1 MSTIAAGTTSGTALV
16 NSGDTTG
23 QLILQT
29 NGTTTAVTIGTNQVV
44 TLAQPLPVGSG
55 GTGSTAAATAG
66 GVGYGTGTAQAFTAA
81 GTSGQAL
88 VSNGASAP
96 TFGTLGVSGGGTGAT
111 TLTSNNVILGNGT
124 SAVQFVAPGTNG
136 NVLTSNG
143 TTWASSAAPTPTAA
157 QGASMVLLASVTA
170 SASAF
175 LTFDGFFTS
184 TYDTYVFIGN
194 SLTSSSASGDL
205 FRATFR
211 YSGSYASG
219 ITNTYAQMYNNTSAA
234 TPTGQVSTASSDLRL
249 SAVSI
254 SCFNLDFVLY
264 VNNPLGSGYKNHLVQ
279 SGWRVSSAG
288 GLYNMTQNLSD
299 NTTSAPDG
307 IRFYYSLGNTAS
319 GTIRMYGIKKS

>member
-1 MSTIAAGTTSGTALV
+1 MSTISAGTTSGTALV

-55 GTGSTAAATAG
+55 GTGSTATATAG

-143 TTWASSAAPTPTAA
+143 TTW
-157 QGASMVLLASVTA
+157 
-170 SASAF
+170 
-175 LTFDGFFTS
+175 
-184 TYDTYVFIGN
+184 
-194 SLTSSSASGDL
+194 
-205 FRATFR
+205 
-211 YSGSYASG
+211 
-219 ITNTYAQMYNNTSAA
+219 TSAA
-234 TPTGQVSTASSDLRL
+234 ASTGALVFLSSQTASNSATVDLETTFDSTYATYMVVASNIMVQNDNATLGARLKITGTYQTASYKWNSNGPTSAANTYVGYNSSSD
-249 SAVSI
+249 SI
-254 SCFNLDFVLY
+254 LYMLNDLENNAGFVNEFVLY
-264 VNNPLGSGYKNHLVQ
+264 INEPTNTSNYKCVWGTGISWDQGNNQIQNQ
-279 SGWRVSSAG
+279 QFAG
-288 GLYNMTQNLSD
+288 AYFGGTGAMT
-299 NTTSAPDG
+299 G
-307 IRFYYSLGNTAS
+307 IRFLCSSGNISS
-319 GTIRMYGIKKS
+319 GTFRLYGIKKS